1 MDVGMRWPLSPPGRQ
16 DTRKARQSRTDEARG
31 LGEAFARL
39 CRGRAQ
45 GWVGQPGMGAT
56 KGAQRFWHSAGD
68 QEGRSGPLCIE
79 LGVQSLHGLM
89 LLPRWTVPI
98 ATGMSAGVR
107 LLTTLAGREARAVGA
122 RAATADGVN
131 RLVVRGREV
140 GRARDIL

>member
-1 MDVGMRWPLSPPGRQ
+1 MIGPLSPPGRP

-45 GWVGQPGMGAT
+45 GWGGQPGMGAT
-56 KGAQRFWHSAGD
+56 QGAQRFWHSAGEQD
-68 QEGRSGPLCIE
+68 VRSGPLCIA
-79 LGVQSLHGLM
+79 LGVQPLHGLM
-89 LLPRWTVPI
+89 MLTRWTVPI
-98 ATGMSAGVR
+98 ATDMSAGGL

-131 RLVVRGREV
+131 RLVVRGRE
-140 GRARDIL
+140 GGSARDIL